1 MAELRRPFLIAA
13 FVLSVLVVLIEV
25 GTGLPTILSNFIH
38 IGSPPGLGIPYLVL
52 VDGVLAYTLGLMV
65 VSLVVP
71 ERVIG
76 RLQGCVTLIVS
87 VVVLLGSI
95 VLVFIAITL
104 LLLMIGLLASFF
116 GAVIYFAV
124 FADFPRDAAA
134 LILGTLLTLK
144 VVLAACLV
152 LAHQRFLENKGL
164 VILVILSLVL
174 NLVIA
179 FLHDLLPGF
188 LTSITDA
195 VAAIIVAI
203 VAIIWSV
210 LLLIGAVIAVLRV
223 IRPPQPLGKQDEA
236 VSRGSAPGMT
246 TRSSG

>member
-1 MAELRRPFLIAA
+1 
-13 FVLSVLVVLIEV
+13 
-25 GTGLPTILSNFIH
+25 
-38 IGSPPGLGIPYLVL
+38 
-52 VDGVLAYTLGLMV
+52 MV
-65 VSLVVP
+65 
-71 ERVIG
+71 
-76 RLQGCVTLIVS
+76 
-87 VVVLLGSI
+87 
-95 VLVFIAITL
+95 FAAITL

-144 VVLAACLV
+144 VVMAVCLV
-152 LAHQRFLENKGL
+152 LAHQRFLQNKGL

-174 NLVIA
+174 NIVIA

-223 IRPPQPLGKQDEA
+223 IRPPQPIGKQDEA
-236 VSRGSAPGMT
+236 VSPGSAPGMT
-246 TRSSG
+246 PQLRMTSTGLVPATEISTHLARRCNASGSLVCVSPRIDCVTTDVDASRSWRADRSERGRSDCGSTVQHDTLA

>member
-13 FVLSVLVVLIEV
+13 FILSVIVVMIETT
-25 GTGLPTILSNFIH
+25 TGLATALSGFFH
-38 IGSPPGLGIPYLVL
+38 LDSPPGLGIPYLVL

-71 ERVIG
+71 ERVVG

-87 VVVLLGSI
+87 IVVLLGSI
-95 VLVFIAITL
+95 VLVFAAITL

-144 VVLAACLV
+144 VVMAACLV
-152 LAHQRFLENKGL
+152 FAHQRFLENKGL

-203 VAIIWSV
+203 VAIVWSV
-210 LLLIGAVIAVLRV
+210 LLLIGAVIAILRV
-223 IRPPQPLGKQDEA
+223 IRPPQPIGKQDEA
-236 VSRGSAPGMT
+236 VSLGSAPNMS
-246 TRSSG
+246 RNSG

>member
-13 FVLSVLVVLIEV
+13 LVLSVIVVMIETS
-25 GTGLPTILSNFIH
+25 TGLATALSGFFH
-38 IGSPPGLGIPYLVL
+38 LESPPGLGIPYLVL

-71 ERVIG
+71 ERIVG

-87 VVVLLGSI
+87 IVVLLGSI
-95 VLVFIAITL
+95 VLVFAAITL

-144 VVLAACLV
+144 VVMAVCLV

-203 VAIIWSV
+203 VGIIWSV

-223 IRPPQPLGKQDEA
+223 IRPPQPIGKQDEA
-236 VSRGSAPGMT
+236 VSLGSAPNMS
-246 TRSSG
+246 RNSG

>member
-13 FVLSVLVVLIEV
+13 FVLSIVVVLIEV
-25 GTGLPTILSNFIH
+25 GTGFSTLLSNVIP
-38 IGSPPGLGIPYLVL
+38 IGSPPGLGIGYLVL

-76 RLQGCVTLIVS
+76 RVQGCATLIVS
-87 VVVLLGSI
+87 VVVLLASI
-95 VLVFIAITL
+95 TMVFVAITL

-116 GAVIYFAV
+116 GAAIYFAV

-144 VVLAACLV
+144 VVMAVCLV

-164 VILVILSLVL
+164 VILVVLSLAL
-174 NLVIA
+174 NVVIA
-179 FLHDLLPGF
+179 FLHDLPPGF

-203 VAIIWSV
+203 VGIIWSV

-223 IRPPQPLGKQDEA
+223 IRPPQPIGKQDEA
-236 VSRGSAPGMT
+236 LIR
-246 TRSSG
+246 

>member
-1 MAELRRPFLIAA
+1 MADLRRPFLIAA
-13 FVLSVLVVLIEV
+13 FVLSVIVVMIELS
-25 GTGLPTILSNFIH
+25 TGFATVLSNFFDIE
-38 IGSPPGLGIPYLVL
+38 SPPGLGIPYLAL
-52 VDGVLAYTLGLMV
+52 IDGVLAYTLGVMV

-76 RLQGCVTLIVS
+76 RLQGCATLIVS
-87 VVVLLGSI
+87 IVVLLGSI
-95 VLVFIAITL
+95 VMVFTALTL

-116 GAVIYFAV
+116 GAAIYFAV

-134 LILGTLLTLK
+134 VILGVLLTLK
-144 VVLAACLV
+144 VVMAVCLV
-152 LAHQRFLENKGL
+152 LAHQRFLQNIGL
-164 VILVILSLVL
+164 VVLVMLSLVL
-174 NLVIA
+174 NIVIA

-203 VAIIWSV
+203 VAIVWSI

-223 IRPPQPLGKQDEA
+223 IRPPQPIGQQDEA
-236 VSRGSAPGMT
+236 L
-246 TRSSG
+246 TR